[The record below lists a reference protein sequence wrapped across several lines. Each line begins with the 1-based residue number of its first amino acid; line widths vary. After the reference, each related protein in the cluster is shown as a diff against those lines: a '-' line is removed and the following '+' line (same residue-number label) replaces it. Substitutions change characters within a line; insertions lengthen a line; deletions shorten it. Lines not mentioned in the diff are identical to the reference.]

1 MISNN
6 KTDQINV
13 NKKKELVDVC
23 TILEECSID
32 KISKYLLNQGKNKS
46 FPDITTDN
54 NLKMKK
60 LI

>member
-13 NKKKELVDVC
+13 NKKKKELVDVC

-32 KISKYLLNQGKNKS
+32 KISKYLLDQGKNKS
-46 FPDITTDN
+46 FPDITTRQ
-54 NLKMKK
+54 
-60 LI
+60 